1 LDDTEDDAE
10 DGTGNGYGNGK
21 GMRDKGWREEM
32 DWETRSWRRA
42 VGGGRYNRWKGGSSS
57 SEKDPALKAT
67 IEKKRK
73 RRIGQKIEVS
83 GQDTRLLSAVRC
95 AKLSN

>member
-1 LDDTEDDAE
+1 MEK
-10 DGTGNGYGNGK
+10 GNGLGDAK
-21 GMRDKGWREEM
+21 LEE
-32 DWETRSWRRA
+32 S
-42 VGGGRYNRWKGGSSS
+42 GGRYNRWKGGSSS